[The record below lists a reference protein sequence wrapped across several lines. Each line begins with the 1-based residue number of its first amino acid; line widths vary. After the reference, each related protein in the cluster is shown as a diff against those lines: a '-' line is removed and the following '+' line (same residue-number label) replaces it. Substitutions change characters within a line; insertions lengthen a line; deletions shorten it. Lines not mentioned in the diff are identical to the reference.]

1 MRRQAGPGPQ
11 AARVTGGRRSRR
23 RCGGRSLGGRSLVWS
38 AAEAGQG
45 RATAG
50 ERRKR
55 RKRRKRW
62 KRRKRRKRRAY
73 KGREGV
79 VSARVYVDFAS
90 SNTVAFSQSHARPT
104 VYEVHV
110 RRGACLRRARRR
122 TPPPHDL
129 CVNVL
134 VRPTRISPR
143 QSGAAGPCSTLRGCT
158 ARPGSSVTYCSQQ
171 RRPGRV
177 PRFIGAYHHRQYYY
191 TVPLCLGVSSEGPMH
206 RGIV

>member
-50 ERRKR
+50 ERRKRRKRRKRRRRRERRKRWKERKR

-143 QSGAAGPCSTLRGCT
+143 QSGAAGPCSTLQGCT
-158 ARPGSSVTYCSQQ
+158 ARPG
-171 RRPGRV
+171 
-177 PRFIGAYHHRQYYY
+177 
-191 TVPLCLGVSSEGPMH
+191 
-206 RGIV
+206 